1 MSRMKRRIGWAGLV
15 LIALCGG
22 VVLLARNLTPER
34 LVPLISARFPEVDW
48 IEADTLAEW
57 LRRDPASRPL
67 LLDTRTAEEFSVSHL
82 PGAVRVDPSRPNLD
96 AIDLPNDRPIVV
108 YCSVGYRSA
117 AIAEHLRAAE
127 VGPVYNLRGG
137 IFAWANEGRPIVRNG
152 APVDTVHPYDAL
164 WGHLL
169 RPGLRALGD

>member
-1 MSRMKRRIGWAGLV
+1 MKKRIGWAGLV
-15 LIALCGG
+15 LIALFG
-22 VVLLARNLTPER
+22 VVVLWARNLTPER

-57 LRRDPASRPL
+57 IRGDPASRPL

-82 PGAVRVDPSRPNLD
+82 PGAVRVDPSRPKLD
-96 AIDLPNDRPIVV
+96 AIDLPSDRPIVV

-117 AIAEHLRAAE
+117 AIAERLRAAG

-152 APVDTVHPYDAL
+152 APADKVHPYDAV
-164 WGHLL
+164 WGRLL
-169 RPGLRALGD
+169 RPGLRALSD